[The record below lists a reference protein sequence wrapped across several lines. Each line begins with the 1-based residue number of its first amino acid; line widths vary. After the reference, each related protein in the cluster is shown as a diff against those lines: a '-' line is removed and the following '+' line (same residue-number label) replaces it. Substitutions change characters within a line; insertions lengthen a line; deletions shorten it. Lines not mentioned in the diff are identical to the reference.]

1 MEEFFLRAFFSR
13 DELNVVHQQHVHGVK
28 TFAEADHAVEPQ
40 RVDHFD
46 GELLCAYVAQAH
58 RRVALLDGVPD
69 GVHQVGLA
77 HAHAAVQE
85 QRVVRFGG
93 LFRNGARRGVR
104 KLIGLADHESVE
116 GIAQIQ
122 LVVAALKIQFGLP
135 RFGGCCRR
143 RGYRLFLAANVLD
156 FNTGSSEF
164 VEHRFDDIP
173 VSAREHLPENRT
185 GNLDEERLTLGTVQP
200 GRLVKVLMLTRAL
213 TWSRNVSQEFAAS
226 RPTWVAVVIVEKENP
241 VLFPQMCKT
250 CGKRV
255 PLPPFFR
262 LRDAGPRRTLL
273 FAPVAPCAAC
283 RTCRP
288 TYCRSK
294 TARDC
299 LRLVCTEQ
307 AKNVRRPWRCCT
319 RRAQIFHR
327 RKSAVNA
334 RQPPVFQSIP

>member
-1 MEEFFLRAFFSR
+1 MLLVQRVEGVEEFFLRAFFSR

-93 LFRNGARRGVR
+93 LFRDGARRGVR

-200 GRLVKVLMLTRAL
+200 GRLEPSCEGVDADPGFDMV
-213 TWSRNVSQEFAAS
+213 Q
-226 RPTWVAVVIVEKENP
+226 
-241 VLFPQMCKT
+241 
-250 CGKRV
+250 KR
-255 PLPPFFR
+255 LP
-262 LRDAGPRRTLL
+262 GICC
-273 FAPVAPCAAC
+273 FAPNLGCCSHRRERKSCTISTDVQNLWKEG
-283 RTCRP
+283 P
-288 TYCRSK
+288 TSTVLQASGCWPTPDASLCPCRS
-294 TARDC
+294 
-299 LRLVCTEQ
+299 
-307 AKNVRRPWRCCT
+307 VRGL
-319 RRAQIFHR
+319 
-327 RKSAVNA
+327 
-334 RQPPVFQSIP
+334 